1 VRGSVA
7 PRCLEFELHLP
18 GGVELHPLVRQ
29 RRPGDVGA
37 LTASS
42 ITESG
47 EMPVG
52 VIDGDL
58 ASAPVVARP
67 GCRQFIVERGGRGRG
82 DVVRLAPVPAQ
93 ESVQVLCLC
102 ASAYQ
107 SLAYHLHLSHSDSH
121 LIRSHRSLRVPLR
134 AASEATARVKAL
146 GPPVLADGNRTRC
159 RCASVVRVKY

>member
-82 DVVRLAPVPAQ
+82 TSFDWHPYQRRSRCKFFVCVPAPTRAWHITSIAVTLTHISSGRTGVCVSPYVRLQ
-93 ESVQVLCLC
+93 KQ
-102 ASAYQ
+102 
-107 SLAYHLHLSHSDSH
+107 
-121 LIRSHRSLRVPLR
+121 RR
-134 AASEATARVKAL
+134 A
-146 GPPVLADGNRTRC
+146 
-159 RCASVVRVKY
+159 